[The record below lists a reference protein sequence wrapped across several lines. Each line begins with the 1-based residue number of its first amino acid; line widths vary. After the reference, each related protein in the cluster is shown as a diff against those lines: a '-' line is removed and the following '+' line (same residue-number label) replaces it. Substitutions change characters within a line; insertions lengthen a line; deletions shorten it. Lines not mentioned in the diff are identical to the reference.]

1 MKRYILLL
9 ASAMMILGCSRINV
23 AEQVQTPVPEGEMP
37 VMLSVDGMLAQ
48 TKSYVSGTEN
58 AISSIKMICF
68 DAQGKYITVRDAEL
82 TELTPPSATAGTLTG
97 HVPDNTVRIHF
108 VANFST
114 LDLSEFG
121 MGSLERAMM
130 KSEALSSGIE
140 DEVRFW
146 GFHAEESA
154 AAMKAWLVSNDKVM
168 LLRDRAK
175 VTVVNSDP
183 DITAVQWTI
192 VNGLSRGFI
201 APTNST
207 GSFPYTNGYVNST
220 LITEYRSSGVYN
232 PAENADNLWVE
243 AGEGNPQFL
252 FENSNKSVPVKL
264 IVKATYTDNTTRY
277 HTLLLQDNNKVSYDV
292 YRNASFRLTIENLP
306 SKAETSSMGSD
317 DYDAAVTTENYSNNP
332 YAQVEREVSEISTN
346 EFKLSVEKVVNMF
359 HEKNASGD
367 GVINFTYTALGSAST
382 SGLTPANFSVSWE
395 GKDDTDTT
403 PDMAKTESAPTV
415 DYDASTGKGTVTF
428 AMNDVTSDLKYN
440 AFQITAK
447 NSGLSRFVDL
457 YSITA
462 FAFGATPTLTDN
474 NTTRTSG
481 GEVREVY
488 KLDFTLDA
496 NYPEG
501 LYPAVVRIYS
511 SSLSPFSDNS
521 ATEPHGSFTTVVG
534 NTSAL
539 QESSQTTSWNYKAKS
554 WGSWYEYVIQ
564 TPSAD
569 NKYTIYLNDILAN
582 MTTKP
587 NQVGLYF
594 EVVHYGGPTALTA
607 GAHVKETQTFAAAN
621 FPYNSWSGNAA
632 SATLGQ
638 ATVSFTNSVL
648 NQDGHIRVGRDRGT
662 GTMTISVPSGSMI
675 SNVSVYYTQAN
686 RTGGTVTANT
696 GTFTKSDATGTWSGS
711 PAQSITL
718 TMERDNGNRSPRI
731 TQIVVTYESVN

>member
-1 MKRYILLL
+1 
-9 ASAMMILGCSRINV
+9 MMILGCSRINV

-82 TELTPPSATAGTLTG
+82 TQSSATAGSLKG

-130 KSEALSSGIE
+130 KSVALSSGIE

-154 AAMKAWLVSNDKVM
+154 SAMKTWLVSKDKVR

-175 VTVVNSDP
+175 VTVVNNDSD
-183 DITAVQWTI
+183 IASVQWTI
-192 VNGLSRGFI
+192 VNGLNRGFI

-207 GSFPYTNGYVNST
+207 GSFPYTNDYVNST

-317 DYDAAVTTENYSNNP
+317 DYDAAVSTTNYSNNP

-496 NYPEG
+496 TYPEG

-582 MTTKP
+582 MTAKP

-594 EVVHYGGPTALTA
+594 EVVHYGDPTPLTA
-607 GAHVKETQTFAAAN
+607 GAHVKETQTFTAAT
-621 FPYNSWSGNAA
+621 FTSWSGNA
-632 SATLGQ
+632 STATLGQ
-638 ATVSFTNSVL
+638 ATVRFTNSERRDS
-648 NQDGHIRVGRDRGT
+648 NRHIRVGRDQGN
-662 GTMTISVPSGSMI
+662 GTMTVSVPTGYAI
-675 SNVSVYYTQAN
+675 TKIDVSYTSTYYV
-686 RTGGTVTANT
+686 GGDVTANIGSFSKNNT
-696 GTFTKSDATGTWSGS
+696 TGTWTGDPSS
-711 PAQSITL
+711 SVTL
-718 TMERDNGNRSPRI
+718 TMTRDSSNDSPRV
-731 TQIVVTYESVN
+731 TQVVVTYESTN

>member
-1 MKRYILLL
+1 
-9 ASAMMILGCSRINV
+9 MMILGCSRINV
-23 AEQVQTPVPEGEMP
+23 AEQVQTPVPDGEMP
-37 VMLSVDGMLAQ
+37 VQLSVDGMQAQ
-48 TKSYVSGTEN
+48 TKSYVSGEEK
-58 AISSIKMICF
+58 AITSIKMLCF

-82 TELTPPSATAGTLTG
+82 TPSSTTPATAGTLTG

-108 VANFST
+108 VANFSN
-114 LDLSEFG
+114 LDLSEYG
-121 MGSLERAMM
+121 MGSLERVMM

-154 AAMKAWLVSNDKVM
+154 ADMKTWLVSNKKVM

-175 VTVVNSDP
+175 VTVVNNDP
-183 DITAVQWTI
+183 DIASVQWTI
-192 VNGLSRGFI
+192 VNGLNRGFI
-201 APTNST
+201 APTNAT
-207 GSFPYTNGYVNST
+207 GSFPYTNDYVNGT

-232 PAENADNLWVE
+232 PAENAENLWVD
-243 AGEGNPQFL
+243 AGADNPQFL
-252 FENSNKSVPVKL
+252 FENSNMSVPVKL
-264 IVKATYTDNTTRY
+264 IVKVTFKAAEGVTPEVRY
-277 HTLLLQDNNKVSYDV
+277 HTLLLQDNNKVLYDV
-292 YRNASFRLTIENLP
+292 FRNASFQLTIENLP
-306 SKAETSSMGSD
+306 SKSEASSMGSD

-332 YAQVEREVSEISTN
+332 YAQVEREVTEISSN
-346 EFKLSVEKVVNMF
+346 EFKLSVEKVVNIF
-359 HEKNASGD
+359 HAKNASGN

-415 DYDASTGKGTVTF
+415 AYDATTGKGTVTF
-428 AMNDVTSDLKYN
+428 AMNDVTTDLKYN

-457 YSITA
+457 YSITS
-462 FAFGATPTLTDN
+462 FAYGVTPTLADN
-474 NTTRTSG
+474 NTTRISG

-488 KLDFTLDA
+488 KLDFTLEA

-587 NQVGLYF
+587 TQVGLYF

-607 GAHVKETQTFAAAN
+607 GAHVREIQSFAPSNFTFDN
-621 FPYNSWSGNAA
+621 NNNAMR
-632 SATLGQ
+632 TIGQ
-638 ATVSFTNSVL
+638 ATVSLTNSDKANYNSTL
-648 NQDGHIRVGRDRGT
+648 RIGRDSGT
-662 GTMTISVPSGSMI
+662 GTI
-675 SNVSVYYTQAN
+675 NVSVPEGYLITGISITYYDDYYYQG
-686 RTGGTVTANT
+686 GGTTT
-696 GTFTKSDATGTWSGS
+696 SSGTYQISEDIGTWSGDPVRS
-711 PAQSITL
+711 VTL
-718 TMERDNGNRSPRI
+718 SMTRDSYYNDSPRI
-731 TQIVVTYESVN
+731 TQIQVSYSN